1 MSVESKITRKEFY
14 EKLSRKS
21 GSEATPANAQTA
33 LNNNELYCQHE
44 YKKSIEDSFVSLNED
59 VRKIKKE
66 EREEKRFQRENE
78 RRKIKGLKLL
88 DKSETPPEDEKINND
103 PYLIESAHIITDFIS
118 LSIG

>member
-1 MSVESKITRKEFY
+1 MR
-14 EKLSRKS
+14 R
-21 GSEATPANAQTA
+21 
-33 LNNNELYCQHE
+33 
-44 YKKSIEDSFVSLNED
+44 
-59 VRKIKKE
+59 IKKE

-88 DKSETPPEDEKINND
+88 DKGEIPPEDEKINND